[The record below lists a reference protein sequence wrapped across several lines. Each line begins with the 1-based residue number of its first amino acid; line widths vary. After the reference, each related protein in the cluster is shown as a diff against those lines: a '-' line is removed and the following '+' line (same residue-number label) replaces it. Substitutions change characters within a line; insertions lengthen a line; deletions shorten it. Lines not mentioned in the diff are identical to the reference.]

1 MTELV
6 LKGKISRKKI
16 KSMVDFLNSWGIE
29 VEIKDA
35 PEEEQRS
42 SVPFTESFGTWKGRD
57 MNIKEI
63 RQKNLERRT
72 KTYGDDSL

>member
-29 VEIKDA
+29 VEIKEA
-35 PEEEQRS
+35 PEEEQES
-42 SVPFTESFGTWKGRD
+42 IAPFTETFGMWKGRD

-63 RQKNLERRT
+63 REKNLERRT